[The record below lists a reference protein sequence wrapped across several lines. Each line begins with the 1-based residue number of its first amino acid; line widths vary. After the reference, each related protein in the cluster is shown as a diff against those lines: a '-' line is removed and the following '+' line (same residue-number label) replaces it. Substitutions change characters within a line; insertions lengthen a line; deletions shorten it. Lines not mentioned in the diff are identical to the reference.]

1 MSTRPLTNERGPF
14 EARQIRPGDR
24 YELSSGHPIYC
35 APTGGD
41 GARATVLGAQVIAS
55 DPDAEGVAMDA
66 GFTSEDGNL
75 RAPDISV
82 GVPDKPGWIRGTPP
96 LAVEYASV
104 GQDEVALQKK
114 ITDLL
119 TAGTKQVWVVRLI
132 GPRRVEVHSPGAP
145 IRTLTGNDEL
155 TAPGIL
161 RKPIQVAML
170 YDHQLAQER
179 VFENLLE
186 RHGYKDLDAVRQEG
200 REEGREEGELAA
212 HRSVLAALL
221 EQRFGPLPGELRETL
236 STSTSAQLSA
246 WTGRILTAASLDAVF
261 ASP

>member
-24 YELSSGHPIYC
+24 YELSNGHPIYC

-41 GARATVLGAQVIAS
+41 GARATVIGAQVIAS

-82 GVPDKPGWIRGTPP
+82 GVPDKPGWVRGTPP
-96 LAVEYASV
+96 LAVEYASI

-114 ITDLL
+114 IAELL
-119 TAGTKQVWVVRLI
+119 AAGTTQVWVVRLV
-132 GPRRVEVHSPGAP
+132 GPRRVEVHAPGAP
-145 IRTLTGNDEL
+145 IRTLTGHDEL

-170 YDHQLAQER
+170 YDNTLAQER
-179 VFENLLE
+179 IFENLLE
-186 RHGYKDLDAVRQEG
+186 RHGYKDLDAVR
-200 REEGREEGELAA
+200 EEGREEGELAA
-212 HRSVLAALL
+212 HRSVLTALL
-221 EQRFGPLPGELRETL
+221 EQRFGPLSAELRQTL
-236 STSTSAQLSA
+236 STSTSTQLNT
-246 WTGRILTAASLDAVF
+246 WTGRILTAASLDTVF
-261 ASP
+261 DAT